1 MVSIFIRICSFA
13 TILLCLLGVWP
24 PLSARA
30 AVGCDA
36 NDPASSLRTATGDCL
51 SFRASSNARPGLPL
65 IVFMHGDGGA
75 FVNDSTWAAL
85 GEGADALAAATAA
98 TFVVL
103 VRPGYSG
110 PGGRSSGSAKPNDD
124 DYTAENARLVADAIT
139 ALKLRLKPTR
149 TIVGGTSGRAAIAAL
164 AIARHPGVAD
174 AAWLVACPCQIQP
187 WRAWRQ
193 QSANRN
199 RPWSASL
206 SPEESLAG
214 VPRGVRIAAVVGDKD
229 QNTLPRFS
237 EAYVAAAKARGIDAS
252 LTIVPGAAHGSAW
265 RSREAATVLSS
276 LPR

>member
-1 MVSIFIRICSFA
+1 MLTSFIRLFSVAA
-13 TILLCLLGVWP
+13 TLLCLIGVWL
-24 PLSARA
+24 PLSVQA
-30 AVGCDA
+30 AAGCDA
-36 NDPASSLRTATGDCL
+36 NDPATSLRTATGDCL

-65 IVFMHGDGGA
+65 IVFMHGDNGG
-75 FVNDSTWAAL
+75 FVNESTWAAFA
-85 GEGADALAAATAA
+85 EGADALAAATAA

-139 ALKLRLKPTR
+139 VLKSRMQPTR
-149 TIVGGTSGRAAIAAL
+149 TIVGGTSGGAAMAAL
-164 AIARHPGVAD
+164 VVGLHPGVAD
-174 AAWLVACPCQIQP
+174 AAWLNACPCQIQP

-206 SPEESLAG
+206 SPDENLAG
-214 VPRGVRIAAVVGDKD
+214 IARGVRIAVVVGDKD

-237 EAYVAAAKARGIDAS
+237 DAYVAAAKARGIDAS
-252 LTIVPGAAHGSAW
+252 LTIVPGGTHGSAW
-265 RSREAATVLSS
+265 RSREAATALSS
-276 LPR
+276 LLR